1 MDDKMME
8 KERYITR
15 LHLVYGFIIL
25 AILGV
30 FLLLV
35 APGKVNENAFD
46 NFCFA
51 ATIVSIV
58 LAVVSIVY
66 SFRTKNNASD
76 NMAGIRE
83 IERGIDDK
91 LCKFDELE
99 KHIIEEFSNLQSR
112 GINPLQKDVSS
123 LHDDQVGIREG
134 LEQLK
139 AAMKQ
144 QAVPKGEKDV
154 AKDQNTKE
162 SIKGNSF
169 LGNLI
174 LYIALQSFKTNKAI
188 KLSEMNSKLF
198 QQRGYMYGYLIALCV
213 FFPNRISIVYDKS
226 KNGLGEI
233 KMFDESFFGD
243 EAVCKRRINGYKDAA
258 EAKECIDAID
268 SYFSKE

>member
-1 MDDKMME
+1 MME

-139 AAMKQ
+139 AVMKQ
-144 QAVPKGEKDV
+144 QVVPKESKGVEKD
-154 AKDQNTKE
+154 QGNNE
-162 SIKGNSF
+162 GIKGNSF
-169 LGNLI
+169 LGNLL
-174 LYIALQSFKTNKAI
+174 LYMALQSFKKNKVI
-188 KLSEMNSKLF
+188 DLSEINSKLAL
-198 QQRGYMYGYLIALCV
+198 QRDYLYGYLLALCV
-213 FFPNRISIVYDKS
+213 FFRDKISLNYEKNRAT
-226 KNGLGEI
+226 LGTI
-233 KMFDESFFGD
+233 KAFDEGFFGN
-243 EAVCKRRINGYKDAA
+243 EEVCKKRVTEYKDTAA
-258 EAKECIDAID
+258 VKEYIEAID
-268 SYFSKE
+268 SYFSNE